1 MVEVVQH
8 FLKILLF
15 CYKKNKNVIKI
26 KINRLYSLGGVMR
39 INLLFKI
46 TLVALVLLGLSLRS
60 AVSAGGSDEE
70 VFPPKTLEKLK
81 KNYTSQQ
88 KKAKNNDGIKAE
100 SGVEKASS
108 SDAQNATSKKDDQEN
123 SSSRQKVPEKGES
136 AGNVLEDEPLIADLT
151 SIIDKDGIGEVNV
164 VWKISND
171 GVTYRNIPGASNQS
185 FTPRQE
191 HVGKTLRVVLTYL
204 DGQGNLETLISEPT
218 TPVVNVNDKPT
229 GVVRLTG
236 ESAEDSALILDVSD
250 VYDED
255 GMGPFNFTW
264 QRTSPNTGWENY
276 TEDDTEVLNLRQE
289 HVSYTY
295 RVRVEYIDGFDNREV
310 IYSNE
315 SEAVRNVDDPVLGD
329 VVILGDEK
337 EGEVLEARTESLTD
351 DDGIASIDVA
361 WERSRD
367 GRNWVSLTGEN
378 TKKLN
383 LDQTVVGSQVRV
395 KATLVDRFGV
405 ETVLHSQPTRIIEN
419 VNNVPIGNVLIRR
432 VSN

>member
-1 MVEVVQH
+1 
-8 FLKILLF
+8 
-15 CYKKNKNVIKI
+15 
-26 KINRLYSLGGVMR
+26 MR
-39 INLLFKI
+39 INLLLKI
-46 TLVALVLLGLSLRS
+46 TLAALVLLGLSLRS

-81 KNYTSQQ
+81 KNYTTQQ
-88 KKAKNNDGIKAE
+88 EKSKTDRADKEGGESKKSVANDAK
-100 SGVEKASS
+100 SVSS
-108 SDAQNATSKKDDQEN
+108 SQNKGNSTSSNQDN
-123 SSSRQKVPEKGES
+123 SNKVEGT
-136 AGNVLEDEPLIADLT
+136 GNVLEDEPLIADLT

-164 VWKISND
+164 VWKISSD
-171 GVTYRNIPGASNQS
+171 GNSYRSIPGATNQS

-204 DGQGNLETLISEPT
+204 DGQGNLETLTSAPT
-218 TPVVNVNDKPT
+218 TPVINVNDKPT

-310 IYSNE
+310 VYSNE

-329 VVILGDEK
+329 VVITGEEK
-337 EGEVLEARTESLTD
+337 EGAILEARTDSLSD

-367 GRNWVSLTGEN
+367 GRNWVSLTGQN
-378 TKKLN
+378 TKRLN

-395 KATLVDRFGV
+395 KATLVDRFGI

-419 VNNVPIGNVLIRR
+419 VNNVPVGNVLIRR

>member
-1 MVEVVQH
+1 
-8 FLKILLF
+8 
-15 CYKKNKNVIKI
+15 
-26 KINRLYSLGGVMR
+26 MR

-46 TLVALVLLGLSLRS
+46 TMVALVLLGLSLRS

-81 KNYTSQQ
+81 KNYTTQ
-88 KKAKNNDGIKAE
+88 KKKTKTDTSKNN
-100 SGVEKASS
+100 SGTTNKSTAKEAKET
-108 SDAQNATSKKDDQEN
+108 TSTKKKDTGSTADQN
-123 SSSRQKVPEKGES
+123 VSDRDDS
-136 AGNVLEDEPLIADLT
+136 AVDVLEDEPLIADLT

-171 GVTYRNIPGASNQS
+171 GNSYRSIPGATNQS

-204 DGQGNLETLISEPT
+204 DGQGNLETLTSEPT
-218 TPVVNVNDKPT
+218 TPVINVNDKPT

-250 VYDED
+250 VFDED

-295 RVRVEYIDGFDNREV
+295 RVRVEYVDGFDNREV

-329 VVILGDEK
+329 VVILGEEK
-337 EGEVLEARTESLTD
+337 EGAILEARTDSLSD

-378 TKKLN
+378 TKRLN

-395 KATLVDRFGV
+395 KATLVDRFGI

-419 VNNVPIGNVLIRR
+419 VNNVPVGNVLIRR

>member
-1 MVEVVQH
+1 
-8 FLKILLF
+8 
-15 CYKKNKNVIKI
+15 
-26 KINRLYSLGGVMR
+26 MR

-46 TLVALVLLGLSLRS
+46 TTVALVLLGLSLRS

-81 KNYTSQQ
+81 KNYSTQQ
-88 KKAKNNDGIKAE
+88 KKTKADTSSENKNKVTNASAE
-100 SGVEKASS
+100 GTKKTASTKSNEASS
-108 SDAQNATSKKDDQEN
+108 DLSESNPK
-123 SSSRQKVPEKGES
+123 KGES
-136 AGNVLEDEPLIADLT
+136 TGDVLEDEPLIADLT

-164 VWKISND
+164 VWKVSSD
-171 GVTYRNIPGASNQS
+171 GITYRNIPGATNQS

-204 DGQGNLETLISEPT
+204 DGQGNLETLTSEAT

-329 VVILGDEK
+329 VIILGEEK
-337 EGEVLEARTESLTD
+337 EGSILEARTDSLTD
-351 DDGIASIDVA
+351 DDGIASIDVS

-378 TKKLN
+378 TKSLN

-395 KATLVDRFGV
+395 RATLVDRFGI

-419 VNNVPIGNVLIRR
+419 VNNVPVGNVLIRR

>member
-1 MVEVVQH
+1 
-8 FLKILLF
+8 
-15 CYKKNKNVIKI
+15 
-26 KINRLYSLGGVMR
+26 MR

-46 TLVALVLLGLSLRS
+46 TMVALVLLGLSLRS

-81 KNYTSQQ
+81 KNYTTQ
-88 KKAKNNDGIKAE
+88 KKKTKTDISEKNSGTTKKSTAKE
-100 SGVEKASS
+100 SNEANSTKKKDTSS
-108 SDAQNATSKKDDQEN
+108 SVDQNVSDRGD
-123 SSSRQKVPEKGES
+123 S
-136 AGNVLEDEPLIADLT
+136 AVDVLEDEPLIADLT

-171 GVTYRNIPGASNQS
+171 GNSYRSIPGATNQS

-204 DGQGNLETLISEPT
+204 DGQGNLETLTSEPT
-218 TPVVNVNDKPT
+218 TPVINVNDKPT

-250 VYDED
+250 VFDED

-295 RVRVEYIDGFDNREV
+295 RVRVEYVDGFENREV

-329 VVILGDEK
+329 VVILGEEK
-337 EGEVLEARTESLTD
+337 EGAILEARTDSLSD

-378 TKKLN
+378 TKRLN

-395 KATLVDRFGV
+395 KATLVDRFGI

-419 VNNVPIGNVLIRR
+419 VNNVPVGNVLIRR

>member
-1 MVEVVQH
+1 MRIE
-8 FLKILLF
+8 LL
-15 CYKKNKNVIKI
+15 IKI
-26 KINRLYSLGGVMR
+26 TSV
-39 INLLFKI
+39 
-46 TLVALVLLGLSLRS
+46 VLVLLGLSLRS

-81 KNYTSQQ
+81 KNYSTEQ
-88 KKAKNNDGIKAE
+88 KKSKGD
-100 SGVEKASS
+100 S
-108 SDAQNATSKKDDQEN
+108 SDNGNREVKKSEQKESQNLTSTKNEEKN
-123 SSSRQKVPEKGES
+123 SSRDQNGTST
-136 AGNVLEDEPLIADLT
+136 GNSVGDVLEDEPLIADLT

-171 GVTYRNIPGASNQS
+171 GNSYRTIPGATNQS

-191 HVGKTLRVVLTYL
+191 HVGRTLRVVLTYL
-204 DGQGNLETLISEPT
+204 DGQGNLETLTSAPT
-218 TPVVNVNDKPT
+218 TPVINVNDKPT

-329 VVILGDEK
+329 VVILGEEK
-337 EGEVLEARTESLTD
+337 EGSVLQARTDSLSD

-419 VNNVPIGNVLIRR
+419 VNNVPSGNVLIRR

>member
-1 MVEVVQH
+1 MD
-8 FLKILLF
+8 L
-15 CYKKNKNVIKI
+15 
-26 KINRLYSLGGVMR
+26 LGGVMR
-39 INLLFKI
+39 IKLLIKI
-46 TLVALVLLGLSLRS
+46 TSVVLVLLGLSLRS

-81 KNYTSQQ
+81 KDFSTEQ
-88 KKAKNNDGIKAE
+88 KKSKNTGTDNGNGEVTKSAEKETQNLSSVKNDK
-100 SGVEKASS
+100 KNSS
-108 SDAQNATSKKDDQEN
+108 SDQNGTDTSN
-123 SSSRQKVPEKGES
+123 NV
-136 AGNVLEDEPLIADLT
+136 GNILEDEPLIADLT

-171 GVTYRNIPGASNQS
+171 GNSYRNIPGATNQS

-191 HVGKTLRVVLTYL
+191 HVGRTLRVVLTYL
-204 DGQGNLETLISEPT
+204 DGQGNLETLISAPT
-218 TPVVNVNDKPT
+218 TPVINVNDKPT

-329 VVILGDEK
+329 VVILGEEK
-337 EGEVLEARTESLTD
+337 EGSVLEARTDSLSD

-395 KATLVDRFGV
+395 KATLVDRFGI

-419 VNNVPIGNVLIRR
+419 VNNVPSGNVLIRR

>member
-1 MVEVVQH
+1 
-8 FLKILLF
+8 
-15 CYKKNKNVIKI
+15 
-26 KINRLYSLGGVMR
+26 MR

-46 TLVALVLLGLSLRS
+46 TTVALVLLGLSLRS

-81 KNYTSQQ
+81 KNYSTQQ
-88 KKAKNNDGIKAE
+88 KKTKAGTSSENKNKVTNASAE
-100 SGVEKASS
+100 GTKKTASTKS
-108 SDAQNATSKKDDQEN
+108 KEVNSDLSESNPK
-123 SSSRQKVPEKGES
+123 KGES
-136 AGNVLEDEPLIADLT
+136 TGDVLEDEPLIADLT

-164 VWKISND
+164 VWKISSD
-171 GVTYRNIPGASNQS
+171 GVTYRNIPGATNQS

-204 DGQGNLETLISEPT
+204 DGQGNLETLTSGAT

-295 RVRVEYIDGFDNREV
+295 RVRVEYIDGFDTREV

-329 VVILGDEK
+329 VVILGEEK
-337 EGEVLEARTESLTD
+337 EGSILEARTDSLTD

-378 TKKLN
+378 TRSLN

-395 KATLVDRFGV
+395 KATLVDRFGI

-419 VNNVPIGNVLIRR
+419 VNNVPVGNVLIRR

>member
-1 MVEVVQH
+1 
-8 FLKILLF
+8 
-15 CYKKNKNVIKI
+15 
-26 KINRLYSLGGVMR
+26 MR
-39 INLLFKI
+39 INLLLKI

-88 KKAKNNDGIKAE
+88 KKTKTDTAGQDNGTNQKSTAKE
-100 SGVEKASS
+100 SKETTSTKNKDAISS
-108 SDAQNATSKKDDQEN
+108 EDQNVSN
-123 SSSRQKVPEKGES
+123 RGES
-136 AGNVLEDEPLIADLT
+136 TSDILEDEPLIADLT

-171 GVTYRNIPGASNQS
+171 GNVYRSIPGATNQS

-204 DGQGNLETLISEPT
+204 DGQGNLETLTSSPT

-250 VYDED
+250 VFDED

-295 RVRVEYIDGFDNREV
+295 RVRVEYVDGFDNREV

-329 VVILGDEK
+329 VVILGEEK
-337 EGEVLEARTESLTD
+337 EGAILEARTDSLSD

-378 TKKLN
+378 TKRLN

-419 VNNVPIGNVLIRR
+419 VNNVPSGNVLIRR

>member
-1 MVEVVQH
+1 MRI
-8 FLKILLF
+8 KLL
-15 CYKKNKNVIKI
+15 IKI
-26 KINRLYSLGGVMR
+26 TSV
-39 INLLFKI
+39 
-46 TLVALVLLGLSLRS
+46 VLVLLGLSLRS

-70 VFPPKTLEKLK
+70 VFPAKTLEKLK
-81 KNYTSQQ
+81 KNYSTEQEKSKNTSADNENGDI
-88 KKAKNNDGIKAE
+88 KK
-100 SGVEKASS
+100 SVEKES
-108 SDAQNATSKKDDQEN
+108 QN
-123 SSSRQKVPEKGES
+123 SSSAENKKENVNTDQNRAD
-136 AGNVLEDEPLIADLT
+136 AGNSVGDVLEDEPLIADLT

-171 GVTYRNIPGASNQS
+171 GNSYRTIPGATNQS

-191 HVGKTLRVVLTYL
+191 HVGRTLRVVLTYL
-204 DGQGNLETLISEPT
+204 DGQGNLETLISAPT
-218 TPVVNVNDKPT
+218 TPVINVNDKPT

-255 GMGPFNFTW
+255 GMGPFNYTW

-329 VVILGDEK
+329 VVILGEEK
-337 EGEVLEARTESLTD
+337 EGSVLEARTDSLSD

-395 KATLVDRFGV
+395 KATLVDRFGI

>member
-1 MVEVVQH
+1 MV
-8 FLKILLF
+8 KIEEFTDTIL
-15 CYKKNKNVIKI
+15 
-26 KINRLYSLGGVMR
+26 LGGVMR
-39 INLLFKI
+39 INLLLKI

-81 KNYTSQQ
+81 KNYSAKQQ
-88 KKAKNNDGIKAE
+88 KKKNSDAVKGSENAKKSVTKSKDGSAASNNKDDDY
-100 SGVEKASS
+100 SNSDQTSVDRASS
-108 SDAQNATSKKDDQEN
+108 TD
-123 SSSRQKVPEKGES
+123 
-136 AGNVLEDEPLIADLT
+136 NVLEDEPLIADLT

-164 VWKISND
+164 VWKLSND
-171 GVTYRNIPGASNQS
+171 GSSYRTIPGATNQS

-204 DGQGNLETLISEPT
+204 DGQGNLETLTSAPT

-236 ESAEDSALILDVSD
+236 ESAEDSALILDISD

-315 SEAVRNVDDPVLGD
+315 SEAVRNIDDPVLGD
-329 VVILGDEK
+329 VVIMGEEK
-337 EGEVLEARTESLTD
+337 EGAVLEARTESLSD

-419 VNNVPIGNVLIRR
+419 VNNVPVGNVLIRR

>member
-1 MVEVVQH
+1 MRI
-8 FLKILLF
+8 KLL
-15 CYKKNKNVIKI
+15 IKI
-26 KINRLYSLGGVMR
+26 TSV
-39 INLLFKI
+39 
-46 TLVALVLLGLSLRS
+46 VLVLLGLSLRS

-81 KNYTSQQ
+81 KNYSTDQ
-88 KKAKNNDGIKAE
+88 KKSKSTSADKGNGEVKKSEEKESQNLSSAE
-100 SGVEKASS
+100 SNNENVSRDQNRADTKNSVE
-108 SDAQNATSKKDDQEN
+108 D
-123 SSSRQKVPEKGES
+123 
-136 AGNVLEDEPLIADLT
+136 VLEDEPLIADLT

-171 GVTYRNIPGASNQS
+171 GSSFRTIPGATNQS

-191 HVGKTLRVVLTYL
+191 HVGRTLRVVLTYL
-204 DGQGNLETLISEPT
+204 DGQGNLETLVSAPT
-218 TPVVNVNDKPT
+218 SPVINVNDKPT

-255 GMGPFNFTW
+255 GMGPFNYTW

-289 HVSYTY
+289 HVSFTY

-329 VVILGDEK
+329 VVIIGEEK
-337 EGEVLEARTESLTD
+337 EGSVLEARTDSLSD

>member
-1 MVEVVQH
+1 MH
-8 FLKILLF
+8 
-15 CYKKNKNVIKI
+15 
-26 KINRLYSLGGVMR
+26 
-39 INLLFKI
+39 INLLLKI

-81 KNYTSQQ
+81 KNYSAKQQ
-88 KKAKNNDGIKAE
+88 KKKNSDAVKGNENSKKSATKDKDGSAASNNNDDDNLN
-100 SGVEKASS
+100 SDQTNVDRASS
-108 SDAQNATSKKDDQEN
+108 TDS
-123 SSSRQKVPEKGES
+123 
-136 AGNVLEDEPLIADLT
+136 VLEDEPLIADLT

-164 VWKISND
+164 VWKLSND
-171 GVTYRNIPGASNQS
+171 GSSYRTIPGATNQS

-204 DGQGNLETLISEPT
+204 DGQGNLETLTSAPT

-236 ESAEDSALILDVSD
+236 ESAEDSALILDISD

-315 SEAVRNVDDPVLGD
+315 SEAVRNIDDPVLGD
-329 VVILGDEK
+329 VVIMGEEK
-337 EGEVLEARTESLTD
+337 EGAVLEARTESLSD

-395 KATLVDRFGV
+395 KATLVDRFGI

-419 VNNVPIGNVLIRR
+419 VNNVPVGNVLIRR

>member
-1 MVEVVQH
+1 
-8 FLKILLF
+8 
-15 CYKKNKNVIKI
+15 
-26 KINRLYSLGGVMR
+26 MR
-39 INLLFKI
+39 INLLLKI
-46 TLVALVLLGLSLRS
+46 TLVALVLLGLSLKS

-81 KNYTSQQ
+81 KNYSNQQQ
-88 KKAKNNDGIKAE
+88 KKKSSDAVKGSKKSVKSATNDKDGSVTSNKNNDNKLN
-100 SGVEKASS
+100 SDQTGVDRASS
-108 SDAQNATSKKDDQEN
+108 ADS
-123 SSSRQKVPEKGES
+123 
-136 AGNVLEDEPLIADLT
+136 VLEDEPLIADLT

-164 VWKISND
+164 VWKLSND
-171 GVTYRNIPGASNQS
+171 GSSYRTIPGATNQS
-185 FTPRQE
+185 FTPRQD

-204 DGQGNLETLISEPT
+204 DGQGNLETLTSAPT

-329 VVILGDEK
+329 VIIMGEEK
-337 EGEVLEARTESLTD
+337 EGAILEARTDSLSD

-419 VNNVPIGNVLIRR
+419 VNNVPVGNVLIRR

>member
-1 MVEVVQH
+1 
-8 FLKILLF
+8 
-15 CYKKNKNVIKI
+15 
-26 KINRLYSLGGVMR
+26 MR

-46 TLVALVLLGLSLRS
+46 TTVALVLLGLSLRS

-81 KNYTSQQ
+81 KNYSTQQ
-88 KKAKNNDGIKAE
+88 KKTKAGTSSENKNKVTNASAE
-100 SGVEKASS
+100 GTKKTASTKS
-108 SDAQNATSKKDDQEN
+108 NETRSDLSESNSK
-123 SSSRQKVPEKGES
+123 KGES
-136 AGNVLEDEPLIADLT
+136 TGDVLEDEPLIADLT

-164 VWKISND
+164 VWKISSD
-171 GVTYRNIPGASNQS
+171 GVTYRNIPGATNQS

-204 DGQGNLETLISEPT
+204 DGQGNLETLTSEAT

-329 VVILGDEK
+329 VVILGEEK
-337 EGEVLEARTESLTD
+337 EGSILEARTDSLTD

-378 TKKLN
+378 TRSLN

-395 KATLVDRFGV
+395 KATLVDRFGI

-419 VNNVPIGNVLIRR
+419 VNNVPVGNVLIRR

>member
-1 MVEVVQH
+1 
-8 FLKILLF
+8 
-15 CYKKNKNVIKI
+15 
-26 KINRLYSLGGVMR
+26 MR
-39 INLLFKI
+39 INLLLKI

-88 KKAKNNDGIKAE
+88 KKTKTDTAGQDNGTNQKSIAKESKETTSTKNND
-100 SGVEKASS
+100 
-108 SDAQNATSKKDDQEN
+108 ATSSEDQN
-123 SSSRQKVPEKGES
+123 VSDKGDS
-136 AGNVLEDEPLIADLT
+136 TSDILEDEPLIADLT

-171 GVTYRNIPGASNQS
+171 GNVYRSIPGATNQS

-204 DGQGNLETLISEPT
+204 DGQGNLETLTSSPT

-250 VYDED
+250 VFDED

-295 RVRVEYIDGFDNREV
+295 RVRVEYVDGFDNREV

-329 VVILGDEK
+329 VVILGEEK
-337 EGEVLEARTESLTD
+337 EGAILEARTDSLSD

-378 TKKLN
+378 TKRLN

-419 VNNVPIGNVLIRR
+419 VNNVPSGNVLIRR

>member
-1 MVEVVQH
+1 MV
-8 FLKILLF
+8 
-15 CYKKNKNVIKI
+15 KI
-26 KINRLYSLGGVMR
+26 KEFTDTILLGGVMR
-39 INLLFKI
+39 INLLLKI

-81 KNYTSQQ
+81 KNYSAKQQ
-88 KKAKNNDGIKAE
+88 KKKNSDAVKGNENSKKSVTKDKDGSAASNNNDDDNLN
-100 SGVEKASS
+100 SDQTNVDRASS
-108 SDAQNATSKKDDQEN
+108 TGD
-123 SSSRQKVPEKGES
+123 
-136 AGNVLEDEPLIADLT
+136 VLEDEPLIADLT

-164 VWKISND
+164 VWKLSND
-171 GVTYRNIPGASNQS
+171 GSSYRTIPGATNQS

-204 DGQGNLETLISEPT
+204 DGQGNLETLTSAPT

-236 ESAEDSALILDVSD
+236 ESAEDSALILDISD

-315 SEAVRNVDDPVLGD
+315 SEAVRNIDDPVLGD
-329 VVILGDEK
+329 VVIMGEEK
-337 EGEVLEARTESLTD
+337 EGAVLEARTESLSD

-419 VNNVPIGNVLIRR
+419 VNNVPVGNVLIRR

>member
-1 MVEVVQH
+1 MRI
-8 FLKILLF
+8 KLL
-15 CYKKNKNVIKI
+15 IKI
-26 KINRLYSLGGVMR
+26 TSV
-39 INLLFKI
+39 
-46 TLVALVLLGLSLRS
+46 VLVLLGLSLRS

-81 KNYTSQQ
+81 KNYSTEQ
-88 KKAKNNDGIKAE
+88 KKSKGNSLDNENKDVKNSE
-100 SGVEKASS
+100 EKGS
-108 SDAQNATSKKDDQEN
+108 QNLSATKNEEKN
-123 SSSRQKVPEKGES
+123 SSRDQNDTST
-136 AGNVLEDEPLIADLT
+136 GNSVGDILEDEPLIADLT

-171 GVTYRNIPGASNQS
+171 GNSYRTIPGATNQS

-191 HVGKTLRVVLTYL
+191 HVGRTLRVVLTYL
-204 DGQGNLETLISEPT
+204 DGQGNLETLTSEPT
-218 TPVVNVNDKPT
+218 TPVINVNDKPT

-255 GMGPFNFTW
+255 GMGPFNYTW

-329 VVILGDEK
+329 VVILGEEK
-337 EGEVLEARTESLTD
+337 EGSVLQARTDSLSD

-419 VNNVPIGNVLIRR
+419 VNNVPSGNVLIRR

>member
-1 MVEVVQH
+1 
-8 FLKILLF
+8 
-15 CYKKNKNVIKI
+15 
-26 KINRLYSLGGVMR
+26 MR

-46 TLVALVLLGLSLRS
+46 TTVALVLLGLSLRS

-81 KNYTSQQ
+81 KNYSTQQ
-88 KKAKNNDGIKAE
+88 KKTKADTSSE
-100 SGVEKASS
+100 NRNKVTSASAEDTKKTASTKSNEASS
-108 SDAQNATSKKDDQEN
+108 DLNESNPK
-123 SSSRQKVPEKGES
+123 KGES
-136 AGNVLEDEPLIADLT
+136 TGDVLEDEPLIADLT

-164 VWKISND
+164 VWKISSD
-171 GVTYRNIPGASNQS
+171 GVTYRNIPGATNQS

-204 DGQGNLETLISEPT
+204 DGQGNLETLTSEAT

-295 RVRVEYIDGFDNREV
+295 RVRVEYIDGFDTREV

-329 VVILGDEK
+329 VVILGEEK
-337 EGEVLEARTESLTD
+337 EGSILEARTDSLTD

-378 TKKLN
+378 TRSLN

-395 KATLVDRFGV
+395 KATLVDRFGI

-419 VNNVPIGNVLIRR
+419 VNNVPVGNVLIRR

>member
-1 MVEVVQH
+1 MR
-8 FLKILLF
+8 IRLL
-15 CYKKNKNVIKI
+15 IKI
-26 KINRLYSLGGVMR
+26 TSV
-39 INLLFKI
+39 
-46 TLVALVLLGLSLRS
+46 VLVLLGLSLRS

-70 VFPPKTLEKLK
+70 VFPAKTLEKLK
-81 KNYTSQQ
+81 KNYSTEQ
-88 KKAKNNDGIKAE
+88 KKSKSTSADKGNGDTKKSEEKESQNLSSAENNKENVGGD
-100 SGVEKASS
+100 
-108 SDAQNATSKKDDQEN
+108 QNRDDTGN
-123 SSSRQKVPEKGES
+123 SVGD
-136 AGNVLEDEPLIADLT
+136 VLEDEPLIADLT

-171 GVTYRNIPGASNQS
+171 GNSYRTIPGATNQS

-191 HVGKTLRVVLTYL
+191 HVGRTLRVVLTYL
-204 DGQGNLETLISEPT
+204 DGQGNLETLISAPT
-218 TPVVNVNDKPT
+218 TPVINVNDKPT

-255 GMGPFNFTW
+255 GMGPFNYTW

-295 RVRVEYIDGFDNREV
+295 RVRVEYIDGYNNREV

-329 VVILGDEK
+329 VVILGEEK
-337 EGEVLEARTESLTD
+337 EGSVLEARTDSLSD

-395 KATLVDRFGV
+395 KATLVDRFGI

>member
-1 MVEVVQH
+1 
-8 FLKILLF
+8 
-15 CYKKNKNVIKI
+15 
-26 KINRLYSLGGVMR
+26 MR
-39 INLLFKI
+39 INLLLKI

-81 KNYTSQQ
+81 KNYSAKQQ
-88 KKAKNNDGIKAE
+88 KKKNSDAVKGNENSKKSVTKDKDGSAASNNNDDDNLN
-100 SGVEKASS
+100 SDQTNVDRASS
-108 SDAQNATSKKDDQEN
+108 TD
-123 SSSRQKVPEKGES
+123 
-136 AGNVLEDEPLIADLT
+136 NVLEDEPLIADLT

-164 VWKISND
+164 VWKLSND
-171 GVTYRNIPGASNQS
+171 GSSYRTIPGATNQS

-204 DGQGNLETLISEPT
+204 DGQGNLETLTSAPT

-236 ESAEDSALILDVSD
+236 ESAEDSALILDISD

-315 SEAVRNVDDPVLGD
+315 SEAVRNIDDPVLGD
-329 VVILGDEK
+329 VVIMGEEK
-337 EGEVLEARTESLTD
+337 EGAVLEARTDSLSD

-383 LDQTVVGSQVRV
+383 LDQMVVGSQVRV

-419 VNNVPIGNVLIRR
+419 VNNVPVGNVLIRR

>member
-1 MVEVVQH
+1 
-8 FLKILLF
+8 
-15 CYKKNKNVIKI
+15 
-26 KINRLYSLGGVMR
+26 MR
-39 INLLFKI
+39 INLLLKI

-81 KNYTSQQ
+81 KNYSAKQQ
-88 KKAKNNDGIKAE
+88 KKKNSNAVKDSEKSVKSAAEDKGRSVASNNKNDDNLN
-100 SGVEKASS
+100 SDQTGVDRA
-108 SDAQNATSKKDDQEN
+108 N
-123 SSSRQKVPEKGES
+123 STDG
-136 AGNVLEDEPLIADLT
+136 VLEDEPLIADLT

-164 VWKISND
+164 VWKLSSD
-171 GVTYRNIPGASNQS
+171 GSSYRTIPGATNQS

-204 DGQGNLETLISEPT
+204 DGQGNLETLTSAPT

-236 ESAEDSALILDVSD
+236 ESAEDSAFILDISD

-295 RVRVEYIDGFDNREV
+295 RVRVEYVDGFDNREV

-315 SEAVRNVDDPVLGD
+315 SEAVRNIDDPVLGD
-329 VVILGDEK
+329 VVIMGEEK
-337 EGEVLEARTESLTD
+337 EGAILEARTDSLSD

-419 VNNVPIGNVLIRR
+419 VNNVPVGNVLIRR

>member
-1 MVEVVQH
+1 
-8 FLKILLF
+8 
-15 CYKKNKNVIKI
+15 
-26 KINRLYSLGGVMR
+26 MR
-39 INLLFKI
+39 INLLLKI

-81 KNYTSQQ
+81 KTYSTEQ
-88 KKAKNNDGIKAE
+88 KKIKRDSTETGNGEEKKSVETDSKNV
-100 SGVEKASS
+100 SSVENKDKTSS
-108 SDAQNATSKKDDQEN
+108 SDKN
-123 SSSRQKVPEKGES
+123 SSNR
-136 AGNVLEDEPLIADLT
+136 GNDTGDVLEDEPLIADLT

-171 GVTYRNIPGASNQS
+171 GNSYRNIPGATNQS

-191 HVGKTLRVVLTYL
+191 HVGRKLRVVLTYL
-204 DGQGNLETLISEPT
+204 DGQGNLETLTSAPT
-218 TPVVNVNDKPT
+218 TPVINVNDKPT

-295 RVRVEYIDGFDNREV
+295 RVRIEYIDGFDNREV

-329 VVILGDEK
+329 VVILGEEK
-337 EGEVLEARTESLTD
+337 EGSVLEARTDSLSD

-378 TKKLN
+378 TKRLN

-395 KATLVDRFGV
+395 KATLVDRFGI

-419 VNNVPIGNVLIRR
+419 VNNVPVGNVLIRR

>member
-1 MVEVVQH
+1 
-8 FLKILLF
+8 
-15 CYKKNKNVIKI
+15 
-26 KINRLYSLGGVMR
+26 MR
-39 INLLFKI
+39 INLILKI

-81 KNYTSQQ
+81 KNYSAKQQ
-88 KKAKNNDGIKAE
+88 KKKNSDAVKGNENSKKSATKDKDGSAASNNKDDDY
-100 SGVEKASS
+100 SNSDQTSVDRASS
-108 SDAQNATSKKDDQEN
+108 TD
-123 SSSRQKVPEKGES
+123 
-136 AGNVLEDEPLIADLT
+136 NVLEDEPLIADLT

-164 VWKISND
+164 VWKLSND
-171 GVTYRNIPGASNQS
+171 GSSYRTIPGATNQS

-204 DGQGNLETLISEPT
+204 DGQGNLETLTSAPT

-236 ESAEDSALILDVSD
+236 ESAEDSALILDISD

-315 SEAVRNVDDPVLGD
+315 SEAVRNIDDPVLGD
-329 VVILGDEK
+329 VVIMGEEK
-337 EGEVLEARTESLTD
+337 EGAVLEARTDSLSD

-419 VNNVPIGNVLIRR
+419 VNNVPVGNVLIRR

>member
-1 MVEVVQH
+1 
-8 FLKILLF
+8 
-15 CYKKNKNVIKI
+15 
-26 KINRLYSLGGVMR
+26 MR
-39 INLLFKI
+39 INLLLKI
-46 TLVALVLLGLSLRS
+46 TLVALVFLGLSLRS

-81 KNYTSQQ
+81 KNFSTQQQ
-88 KKAKNNDGIKAE
+88 KKKNSSAEKSGKKSAKSSVEDKGGLEASNRSNDDQLNSDQTAANR
-100 SGVEKASS
+100 ASS
-108 SDAQNATSKKDDQEN
+108 AD
-123 SSSRQKVPEKGES
+123 G
-136 AGNVLEDEPLIADLT
+136 VLEDEPLIADLT

-164 VWKISND
+164 VWKLSND
-171 GVTYRNIPGASNQS
+171 GSSYRTIPGATNQS

-204 DGQGNLETLISEPT
+204 DGQGNLETLTSAPT

-236 ESAEDSALILDVSD
+236 ESAEDSALILDISD

-329 VVILGDEK
+329 VVIMGEEK
-337 EGEVLEARTESLTD
+337 EGAMLEARTDSLSD

-419 VNNVPIGNVLIRR
+419 VNNVPVGNVLIRR

>member
-1 MVEVVQH
+1 
-8 FLKILLF
+8 
-15 CYKKNKNVIKI
+15 
-26 KINRLYSLGGVMR
+26 MR
-39 INLLFKI
+39 INLLLKI

-81 KNYTSQQ
+81 KNYSTQQQ
-88 KKAKNNDGIKAE
+88 KKKSTSVEKNTAKSVKTAVNNNDGLTAGKKSEDDSVNSDKTA
-100 SGVEKASS
+100 VDRASS
-108 SDAQNATSKKDDQEN
+108 AD
-123 SSSRQKVPEKGES
+123 G
-136 AGNVLEDEPLIADLT
+136 VLEDEPLIADLT

-164 VWKISND
+164 VWKLSND
-171 GVTYRNIPGASNQS
+171 GSSYRTIPGATNQS

-204 DGQGNLETLISEPT
+204 DGQGNLETLTSAPT

-236 ESAEDSALILDVSD
+236 ESAEDSALILDISD

-329 VVILGDEK
+329 VVIMGEEK
-337 EGEVLEARTESLTD
+337 EGAMLEARTESLSD

-419 VNNVPIGNVLIRR
+419 VNNVPVGNVLIRR

>member
-1 MVEVVQH
+1 
-8 FLKILLF
+8 
-15 CYKKNKNVIKI
+15 
-26 KINRLYSLGGVMR
+26 MR
-39 INLLFKI
+39 INLLLKI

-88 KKAKNNDGIKAE
+88 KKTKTDTAGKDNRTNQKSTAKE
-100 SGVEKASS
+100 SKETTSTKNKDATS
-108 SDAQNATSKKDDQEN
+108 SDDQNVSDRGDITSEI
-123 SSSRQKVPEKGES
+123 
-136 AGNVLEDEPLIADLT
+136 LEDEPLIADLT

-171 GVTYRNIPGASNQS
+171 GNVYRSIPGATNQS

-204 DGQGNLETLISEPT
+204 DGQGNLETLTSSPT

-250 VYDED
+250 VFDED

-295 RVRVEYIDGFDNREV
+295 RVRVEYVDGFDNREV

-329 VVILGDEK
+329 VVILGEEK
-337 EGEVLEARTESLTD
+337 EGAILEARTDSLSD

-378 TKKLN
+378 TKRLN

-419 VNNVPIGNVLIRR
+419 VNNVPSGNVLIRR

>member
-1 MVEVVQH
+1 MRIELL
-8 FLKILLF
+8 LKITS
-15 CYKKNKNVIKI
+15 V
-26 KINRLYSLGGVMR
+26 V
-39 INLLFKI
+39 
-46 TLVALVLLGLSLRS
+46 LVLLGLSLRS

-81 KNYTSQQ
+81 KNYSTEQ
-88 KKAKNNDGIKAE
+88 KKSKSTSADNGNGELKKSEDKKTQNLSSAANNEKNSSRDQN
-100 SGVEKASS
+100 S
-108 SDAQNATSKKDDQEN
+108 SDSGSNVGD
-123 SSSRQKVPEKGES
+123 
-136 AGNVLEDEPLIADLT
+136 VLEDEPLIADLT

-164 VWKISND
+164 VWKISSD
-171 GVTYRNIPGASNQS
+171 GKSYRTIPGATNQS

-191 HVGKTLRVVLTYL
+191 HVGRTLRVVLTYL
-204 DGQGNLETLISEPT
+204 DGQGNLETLTSAPT
-218 TPVVNVNDKPT
+218 TPVINVNDKPT

-276 TEDDTEVLNLRQE
+276 SEDDTEVLNLRQE

-310 IYSNE
+310 VYSNE

-329 VVILGDEK
+329 VVILGEEK
-337 EGEVLEARTESLTD
+337 EGSVLEARTDSLSD

-395 KATLVDRFGV
+395 KATLVDRFGI

>member
-1 MVEVVQH
+1 
-8 FLKILLF
+8 
-15 CYKKNKNVIKI
+15 
-26 KINRLYSLGGVMR
+26 MR

-46 TLVALVLLGLSLRS
+46 TTVALVLLGLSLRS

-81 KNYTSQQ
+81 KNYSTQQ
-88 KKAKNNDGIKAE
+88 KKTKADTSSENKSKVTNASAEGTKKNASTKSNE
-100 SGVEKASS
+100 ASS
-108 SDAQNATSKKDDQEN
+108 DLSESNPK
-123 SSSRQKVPEKGES
+123 KGES
-136 AGNVLEDEPLIADLT
+136 TGDVLEDEPLIADLT

-164 VWKISND
+164 VWKISSD
-171 GVTYRNIPGASNQS
+171 GVTYRNIPGATNQS

-204 DGQGNLETLISEPT
+204 DGQGNLETLTSEAT

-295 RVRVEYIDGFDNREV
+295 RVRVEYIDGFDTREV

-329 VVILGDEK
+329 VVILGEEK
-337 EGEVLEARTESLTD
+337 EGSILEARTDSLTD

-378 TKKLN
+378 TRSLN

-395 KATLVDRFGV
+395 KATLVDRFGI

-419 VNNVPIGNVLIRR
+419 VNNVPVGNVLIRR

>member
-1 MVEVVQH
+1 
-8 FLKILLF
+8 
-15 CYKKNKNVIKI
+15 
-26 KINRLYSLGGVMR
+26 MR
-39 INLLFKI
+39 INLLLKI

-81 KNYTSQQ
+81 KNYSAKQQ
-88 KKAKNNDGIKAE
+88 KKNNSDAVKGNENSKKSVTKDKDGSAASNNNDDDNLN
-100 SGVEKASS
+100 SDQTNVDRASS
-108 SDAQNATSKKDDQEN
+108 TD
-123 SSSRQKVPEKGES
+123 
-136 AGNVLEDEPLIADLT
+136 NVLEDEPLIADLT

-164 VWKISND
+164 VWKLSND
-171 GVTYRNIPGASNQS
+171 GSSYRTIPGATNQS

-204 DGQGNLETLISEPT
+204 DGQGNLETLTSAPT

-236 ESAEDSALILDVSD
+236 ESAEDSALILDISD

-289 HVSYTY
+289 HVSFTY

-315 SEAVRNVDDPVLGD
+315 SEAVRNIDDPVLGD
-329 VVILGDEK
+329 VVIMGEEK
-337 EGEVLEARTESLTD
+337 EGAVLEARTDSLSD

-419 VNNVPIGNVLIRR
+419 VNNVPVGNVLIRR

>member
-1 MVEVVQH
+1 
-8 FLKILLF
+8 
-15 CYKKNKNVIKI
+15 
-26 KINRLYSLGGVMR
+26 MR

-46 TLVALVLLGLSLRS
+46 TMVALVLLGLSLRS

-81 KNYTSQQ
+81 KNYTTQ
-88 KKAKNNDGIKAE
+88 KKKTKTDTSEKNSGTTQKSTAKEAKE
-100 SGVEKASS
+100 T
-108 SDAQNATSKKDDQEN
+108 TSTKKKDN
-123 SSSRQKVPEKGES
+123 SSSADQNVSDRGDGAVD
-136 AGNVLEDEPLIADLT
+136 VLEDEPLIADLT

-171 GVTYRNIPGASNQS
+171 GNSYRSIPGATNQS

-204 DGQGNLETLISEPT
+204 DGQGNLETLTSEPT
-218 TPVVNVNDKPT
+218 TPVINVNDKPT

-250 VYDED
+250 VFDED

-295 RVRVEYIDGFDNREV
+295 RVRVEYVDGFDNREV

-329 VVILGDEK
+329 VVILGEEK
-337 EGEVLEARTESLTD
+337 EGAILEARTDSLSD

-378 TKKLN
+378 TKRLN

-395 KATLVDRFGV
+395 KATLVDRFGI

-419 VNNVPIGNVLIRR
+419 VNNVPVGNVLIRR

>member
-1 MVEVVQH
+1 
-8 FLKILLF
+8 
-15 CYKKNKNVIKI
+15 
-26 KINRLYSLGGVMR
+26 MR
-39 INLLFKI
+39 IKLLMKI
-46 TLVALVLLGLSLRS
+46 TSVVLVLLGLSLRS

-81 KNYTSQQ
+81 KNYSTEQ
-88 KKAKNNDGIKAE
+88 KKNQSNMANSGKREVKESEEKKSKNLSSAKNQE
-100 SGVEKASS
+100 
-108 SDAQNATSKKDDQEN
+108 EN
-123 SSSRQKVPEKGES
+123 SSRDQNGADTENSVGD
-136 AGNVLEDEPLIADLT
+136 VLEDEPLIADLT

-171 GVTYRNIPGASNQS
+171 GNSYRTIPGATNQS

-191 HVGKTLRVVLTYL
+191 HVGRTLRVVLTYL

-218 TPVVNVNDKPT
+218 TPVINVNDKPT

-255 GMGPFNFTW
+255 GMGPFNYTW

-329 VVILGDEK
+329 VVILGEEK
-337 EGEVLEARTESLTD
+337 EGSVLQARTDSLSD

-419 VNNVPIGNVLIRR
+419 VNNVPSGNVLIRR

>member
-1 MVEVVQH
+1 
-8 FLKILLF
+8 
-15 CYKKNKNVIKI
+15 
-26 KINRLYSLGGVMR
+26 MR

-46 TLVALVLLGLSLRS
+46 TTVALVLLGLSLRS

-81 KNYTSQQ
+81 KNYSTQQ
-88 KKAKNNDGIKAE
+88 KKTKADTSSENKNKVTNASAE
-100 SGVEKASS
+100 GTKKTASTKSNEASS
-108 SDAQNATSKKDDQEN
+108 DLSGSNAK
-123 SSSRQKVPEKGES
+123 KGES
-136 AGNVLEDEPLIADLT
+136 TGDVLEDAPLIADLT

-171 GVTYRNIPGASNQS
+171 GVTYRNIPGATNQS

-204 DGQGNLETLISEPT
+204 DGQGNLETLTSEAT

-295 RVRVEYIDGFDNREV
+295 RVRVEYIDGFDTREV

-329 VVILGDEK
+329 VVILGEEK
-337 EGEVLEARTESLTD
+337 EGSILEARTDSLTD

-378 TKKLN
+378 TRSLN

-395 KATLVDRFGV
+395 KATLVDRFGI

-419 VNNVPIGNVLIRR
+419 VNNVPVGNVLIRR

>member
-1 MVEVVQH
+1 
-8 FLKILLF
+8 
-15 CYKKNKNVIKI
+15 
-26 KINRLYSLGGVMR
+26 MR
-39 INLLFKI
+39 INLLLKI

-81 KNYTSQQ
+81 KNYSSQQ
-88 KKAKNNDGIKAE
+88 KKTSTDTAG
-100 SGVEKASS
+100 KASG
-108 SDAQNATSKKDDQEN
+108 TSQKSIAKDSKEINSTKNVN
-123 SSSRQKVPEKGES
+123 SSSSAEKNVS
-136 AGNVLEDEPLIADLT
+136 DRKNNAGDVLEDEPLIADLT

-171 GVTYRNIPGASNQS
+171 GNTYRSIPGATNQS

-204 DGQGNLETLISEPT
+204 DGQGNLETLTSEPT
-218 TPVVNVNDKPT
+218 TPVINVNDKPT

-250 VYDED
+250 VFDED

-329 VVILGDEK
+329 VVILGEEK
-337 EGEVLEARTESLTD
+337 EGAILEARTDSLSD

-378 TKKLN
+378 TKRLN

-395 KATLVDRFGV
+395 KATLVDRFGI

>member
-1 MVEVVQH
+1 
-8 FLKILLF
+8 
-15 CYKKNKNVIKI
+15 
-26 KINRLYSLGGVMR
+26 MR

-46 TLVALVLLGLSLRS
+46 TTVALVLLGLSLRS

-81 KNYTSQQ
+81 KNYSTQQ
-88 KKAKNNDGIKAE
+88 KKTKAATSSENKNKATNASAE
-100 SGVEKASS
+100 GTKKTASTKSKEASS
-108 SDAQNATSKKDDQEN
+108 DLSESNPK
-123 SSSRQKVPEKGES
+123 KGES
-136 AGNVLEDEPLIADLT
+136 TGDVLEDEPLIADLT

-164 VWKISND
+164 VWKISSD
-171 GVTYRNIPGASNQS
+171 GVTYRNIPGATNQS

-204 DGQGNLETLISEPT
+204 DGQGNLETLTSEAT

-295 RVRVEYIDGFDNREV
+295 RVRVEYIDGFDTREV

-329 VVILGDEK
+329 VVILGEEK
-337 EGEVLEARTESLTD
+337 EGSILEARTDSLTD

-378 TKKLN
+378 TRSLN

-395 KATLVDRFGV
+395 KATLVDRFGI

-419 VNNVPIGNVLIRR
+419 VNNVPVGNVLIRR

>member
-1 MVEVVQH
+1 MRI
-8 FLKILLF
+8 KLL
-15 CYKKNKNVIKI
+15 IKI
-26 KINRLYSLGGVMR
+26 TSV
-39 INLLFKI
+39 
-46 TLVALVLLGLSLRS
+46 VLVLLGLSLRS

-81 KNYTSQQ
+81 KNYSTEQ
-88 KKAKNNDGIKAE
+88 KKSIGDSTDNGNREVKKSEQKGSQNLSSTRNE
-100 SGVEKASS
+100 EK
-108 SDAQNATSKKDDQEN
+108 N
-123 SSSRQKVPEKGES
+123 SSRDQNGTST
-136 AGNVLEDEPLIADLT
+136 GNSVGDVLEDEPLIADLT

-171 GVTYRNIPGASNQS
+171 GNSYRTIPGATNQS

-191 HVGKTLRVVLTYL
+191 HVGRTLRVVLTYL
-204 DGQGNLETLISEPT
+204 DGQGNLETLTSEPT
-218 TPVVNVNDKPT
+218 TPVINVNDKPT

-255 GMGPFNFTW
+255 GMGPFNYTW

-329 VVILGDEK
+329 VVILGEEK
-337 EGEVLEARTESLTD
+337 EGSVLQARTDSLSD

-419 VNNVPIGNVLIRR
+419 VNNVPSGNVLIRR

>member
-1 MVEVVQH
+1 MRIELL
-8 FLKILLF
+8 LKITS
-15 CYKKNKNVIKI
+15 V
-26 KINRLYSLGGVMR
+26 V
-39 INLLFKI
+39 
-46 TLVALVLLGLSLRS
+46 LVLLGLSLKS

-81 KNYTSQQ
+81 NNYSTEQ
-88 KKAKNNDGIKAE
+88 KKSK
-100 SGVEKASS
+100 STS
-108 SDAQNATSKKDDQEN
+108 SDNGNEELKKSEVKKSQNLSSATNNEKN
-123 SSSRQKVPEKGES
+123 SSRDQNSS
-136 AGNVLEDEPLIADLT
+136 DSGNNVGDVLEDEPLIADLT

-164 VWKISND
+164 VWKISSD
-171 GVTYRNIPGASNQS
+171 GKSYRTIPGATNQS

-191 HVGKTLRVVLTYL
+191 HVGRTLRVVLTYL
-204 DGQGNLETLISEPT
+204 DGQGNLETLTSAPT
-218 TPVVNVNDKPT
+218 TPVINVNDKPT

-276 TEDDTEVLNLRQE
+276 SEDDTEVLNLRQE

-310 IYSNE
+310 VYSNE

-329 VVILGDEK
+329 VVILGEEK
-337 EGEVLEARTESLTD
+337 EGSVLEARTDSLSD

>member
-1 MVEVVQH
+1 
-8 FLKILLF
+8 
-15 CYKKNKNVIKI
+15 
-26 KINRLYSLGGVMR
+26 MR

-46 TLVALVLLGLSLRS
+46 TTVALVLLGLSLRS

-81 KNYTSQQ
+81 KNYSTQQ
-88 KKAKNNDGIKAE
+88 KKTKAGTSSENKNKVTNASAE
-100 SGVEKASS
+100 GTKKTTSTKSNEASS
-108 SDAQNATSKKDDQEN
+108 DLSKSNPK
-123 SSSRQKVPEKGES
+123 KGES
-136 AGNVLEDEPLIADLT
+136 TGDVLEDEPLIADLT

-164 VWKISND
+164 VWKISSD
-171 GVTYRNIPGASNQS
+171 GVTYRNIPGATNQS

-204 DGQGNLETLISEPT
+204 DGQGNLETLTSEAT

-295 RVRVEYIDGFDNREV
+295 RVRVEYIDGFDTREV

-329 VVILGDEK
+329 VVILGEEK
-337 EGEVLEARTESLTD
+337 EGSILEARTDSLTD

-378 TKKLN
+378 TRSLN

-395 KATLVDRFGV
+395 KATLVDRFGI

-419 VNNVPIGNVLIRR
+419 VNNVPVGNVLIRR

>member
-1 MVEVVQH
+1 
-8 FLKILLF
+8 
-15 CYKKNKNVIKI
+15 
-26 KINRLYSLGGVMR
+26 MR

-46 TLVALVLLGLSLRS
+46 TTVALVLLGLSLRS

-81 KNYTSQQ
+81 KNYSTQQ
-88 KKAKNNDGIKAE
+88 KKTKADTSSENKNKVTNASAE
-100 SGVEKASS
+100 GTKKTASTKSNEASS
-108 SDAQNATSKKDDQEN
+108 DLSESNPK
-123 SSSRQKVPEKGES
+123 KGES
-136 AGNVLEDEPLIADLT
+136 TGDVLEDEPLIADLT

-164 VWKISND
+164 VWKISSD
-171 GVTYRNIPGASNQS
+171 GVTYRNIPGATNQS

-204 DGQGNLETLISEPT
+204 DGQGNLETLISEAT

-295 RVRVEYIDGFDNREV
+295 RVRVEYIDGFDTREV

-329 VVILGDEK
+329 VVILGEEK
-337 EGEVLEARTESLTD
+337 EGSILEARTDSLTD

-378 TKKLN
+378 TKSLN

-395 KATLVDRFGV
+395 KATLVDRFGI

-419 VNNVPIGNVLIRR
+419 VNNVPVGNVLIRR

>member
-1 MVEVVQH
+1 
-8 FLKILLF
+8 
-15 CYKKNKNVIKI
+15 
-26 KINRLYSLGGVMR
+26 MR

-46 TLVALVLLGLSLRS
+46 TLVAFVLLGLSLRS

-81 KNYTSQQ
+81 KNYSTQ
-88 KKAKNNDGIKAE
+88 KKIK
-100 SGVEKASS
+100 
-108 SDAQNATSKKDDQEN
+108 SDSAQRESKKSEKSSVKGKDEVASAETKDKSSVSDQARAER
-123 SSSRQKVPEKGES
+123 S
-136 AGNVLEDEPLIADLT
+136 GNVGGVLEDEPLIADLT

-164 VWKISND
+164 VWKLSND
-171 GVTYRNIPGASNQS
+171 GSSYRTIPGATNQS

-204 DGQGNLETLISEPT
+204 DGQGNLETLTSAPT

-236 ESAEDSALILDVSD
+236 ESSEDSALILDISD

-329 VVILGDEK
+329 VVIMGEEK
-337 EGEVLEARTESLTD
+337 EGAMLEARTDSLSD
-351 DDGIASIDVA
+351 DDGIASIGVA

-378 TKKLN
+378 TKVLS

-395 KATLVDRFGV
+395 KATLVDRFGI

-419 VNNVPIGNVLIRR
+419 VNNVPVGNVLIRR